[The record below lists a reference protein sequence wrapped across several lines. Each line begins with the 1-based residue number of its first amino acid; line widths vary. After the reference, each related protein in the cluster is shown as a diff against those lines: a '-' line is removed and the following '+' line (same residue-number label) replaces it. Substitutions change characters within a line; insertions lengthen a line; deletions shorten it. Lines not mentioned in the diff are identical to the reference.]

1 MYKIIFLFLLFAAGQ
16 SHAQKKSITFPRS
29 FTGHWK
35 GKLNWVRTGK
45 PTQQFTMQL
54 KIRPSANEGQYEWH
68 ISYGDSSR
76 DERPY
81 LLKPADDLHSDHWV
95 IDERNGII
103 LDNYV
108 AGNCLQGSFTVLNNT
123 IVNNYCIENG
133 QMNVQFFAIKL
144 GDKKT
149 SGKGTDES
157 PTVDSYR
164 MTGYQYGMLEK
175 VE

>member
-1 MYKIIFLFLLFAAGQ
+1 MAD
-16 SHAQKKSITFPRS
+16 S
-29 FTGHWK
+29 TGY
-35 GKLNWVRTGK
+35 
-45 PTQQFTMQL
+45 
-54 KIRPSANEGQYEWH
+54 YEWH
-68 ISYGDSSR
+68 ISYGDSIK

-81 LLKPADDLHSDHWV
+81 LLKPADDLPGERWL
-95 IDERNGII
+95 IDERNGIV

-144 GDKKT
+144 SDKKT
-149 SGKGTDES
+149 SGNGTDES

>member
-1 MYKIIFLFLLFAAGQ
+1 
-16 SHAQKKSITFPRS
+16 
-29 FTGHWK
+29 
-35 GKLNWVRTGK
+35 
-45 PTQQFTMQL
+45 MQL

-103 LDNYV
+103 LDNYI

-123 IVNNYCIENG
+123 IINNYCIENG